1 MANANYP
8 INSAGSA
15 AFVAVVSACVFAFL
29 VPVCNA
35 NGFVQPL
42 VVGVAAGIFAEL
54 SRRYMVRK
62 LVANRN
68 ATDADTLLDVYVN
81 GAQVGTIA
89 AVDVISLK
97 LEALS
102 DPRHY
107 AAQFANIVGFAGR
120 GALAALIL
128 MPLLLFWYGVISAW
142 VSPAGFQSSMSMI
155 AHLQPTDLTRIAAQL
170 LFITQILFMVLIG
183 ASFTLGVDLGL
194 ANVFRS
200 AVHRRIRLKINCAT
214 EGTLHFSPV
223 IRTAARVQPA

>member
-128 MPLLLFWYGVISAW
+128 MPLLLFWCCVISAC
-142 VSPAGFQSSMSMI
+142 VSPSVFQASMSMV
-155 AHLQPTDLTRIAAQL
+155 AHLQPADLTRIAAQV

-183 ASFTLGVDLGL
+183 ASFSFGVDLGL
-194 ANVFRS
+194 SNVFSS

-223 IRTAARVQPA
+223 TRTASRVQPA

>member
-15 AFVAVVSACVFAFL
+15 AFATVVSACVFTFL
-29 VPVCNA
+29 VPVCSA
-35 NGFVQPL
+35 DGFVQPL
-42 VVGVAAGIFAEL
+42 VVSVAAGIFAEL
-54 SRRYMVRK
+54 SRRYLVRK

-68 ATDADTLLDVYVN
+68 AAAADALLDVYVN
-81 GAQVGTIA
+81 GAQVGTVA
-89 AVDVISLK
+89 AIDVISLK
-97 LEALS
+97 LDALS
-102 DPRHY
+102 DPRNY
-107 AAQFANIVGFAGR
+107 AAQFANIIGFAGR

-183 ASFTLGVDLGL
+183 ASFSFGVDLGL
-194 ANVFRS
+194 SNVFSS

-223 IRTAARVQPA
+223 TRTASGVQPA